1 MFVLLACFLLFIRA
15 SSLVPVAFQFLP
27 AWRRCVPLRLSEN
40 EVMIEKLQAALSTGD
55 IEKKEPLYYNL
66 GLLLIQ
72 TGDKR
77 AALNA
82 FIASIRNAPSPQQE
96 RDASWYN
103 IALIQEH
110 LGDNNRAIE
119 SYESMLKLS
128 NNDDSLRIA
137 AYNSV
142 IRLCLDQGQLEKAA
156 LTSNEAVK
164 EYNDCSSL
172 WNSMGVV
179 LSRTNQNRQWSIK
192 CFENS
197 LDCVNRKIGND
208 DTHTKTKKTKTNGKK
223 GFGPM
228 ESTESNDES
237 DDTVNNLVSK
247 EIRSINTRTTPPARS
262 IRTRPAAVGNSRSSK
277 SSCSS
282 NDLLLEWE

>member
-1 MFVLLACFLLFIRA
+1 
-15 SSLVPVAFQFLP
+15 
-27 AWRRCVPLRLSEN
+27 
-40 EVMIEKLQAALSTGD
+40 MIEKLQAALSTGD

-110 LGDNNRAIE
+110 LGDYNRAIE

-164 EYNDCSSL
+164 EYND
-172 WNSMGVV
+172 
-179 LSRTNQNRQWSIK
+179 
-192 CFENS
+192 
-197 LDCVNRKIGND
+197 
-208 DTHTKTKKTKTNGKK
+208 
-223 GFGPM
+223 
-228 ESTESNDES
+228 
-237 DDTVNNLVSK
+237 
-247 EIRSINTRTTPPARS
+247 
-262 IRTRPAAVGNSRSSK
+262 
-277 SSCSS
+277 
-282 NDLLLEWE
+282 